1 MLPTHFENFS
11 RGRIFLPRPTA
22 KSNDLIANPIFV
34 ERLPSILNPMGDPVT
49 AYQEFG
55 ESRVEI
61 YPK

>member
-11 RGRIFLPRPTA
+11 RGRIFLFRPTA
-22 KSNDLIANPIFV
+22 KSNYLIAKPIFV
-34 ERLPSILNPMGDPVT
+34 DRLPGILNPMGGPVT
-49 AYQEFG
+49 VYQEFG